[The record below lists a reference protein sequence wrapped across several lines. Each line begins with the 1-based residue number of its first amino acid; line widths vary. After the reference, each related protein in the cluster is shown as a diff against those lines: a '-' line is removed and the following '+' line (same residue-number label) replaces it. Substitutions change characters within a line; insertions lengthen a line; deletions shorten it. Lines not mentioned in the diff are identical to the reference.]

1 MNKPEYIFAI
11 DLVMEEHKIT
21 NPILIAEKIQEDL
34 EMDVTIHQ
42 VMDYLEINKENWEV
56 ESNKIQYYETNYS
69 IFTNYRD
76 ILYEYKQP
84 NI

>member
-1 MNKPEYIFAI
+1 MSKILDYIFAI

-42 VMDYLEINKENWEV
+42 VMDYLEINQENWEI
-56 ESNKIQYYETNYS
+56 ESQKIQYYETNY
-69 IFTNYRD
+69 
-76 ILYEYKQP
+76 
-84 NI
+84 

>member
-11 DLVMEEHKIT
+11 DLVMEQHQIT

-42 VMDYLEINKENWEV
+42 VMDYLEINQESWEI
-56 ESNKIQYYETNYS
+56 ESQKIQYYENNY
-69 IFTNYRD
+69 
-76 ILYEYKQP
+76 
-84 NI
+84 